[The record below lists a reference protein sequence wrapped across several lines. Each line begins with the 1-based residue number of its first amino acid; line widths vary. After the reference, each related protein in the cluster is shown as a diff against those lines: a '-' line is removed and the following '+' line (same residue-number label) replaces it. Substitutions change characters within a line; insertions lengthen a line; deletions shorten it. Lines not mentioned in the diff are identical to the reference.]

1 MTIAIGDRVPD
12 VKVFTF
18 GDKGPEATTS
28 AKVLGNGKVVLF
40 GVPGAFTPTCSD
52 HHLPGFV
59 LRAQELRVKG
69 ADKVVCVSVNDP
81 FVMGAWGQDQ
91 KVGDTV
97 VMLADGNGELAE
109 ALGLVMDGSGFGL
122 GSRIQRFAAILD
134 DGVVSWIA
142 VEPGPGLNVS
152 SAEEVLAA
160 LQNQRVGNAARA
172 TARLIAQ
179 RNGRSAGQT
188 VATRDLPLAVVP
200 GWK

>member
-1 MTIAIGDRVPD
+1 VTIAVGDRIPD

-18 GDKGPEATTS
+18 RDQGPEATTS
-28 AKVLGNGKVVLF
+28 AQVLGQGKIVLF

-59 LRAQELRVKG
+59 LRADELRAKG
-69 ADKVVCVSVNDP
+69 AEKVVCVAVNDP

-91 KVGDTV
+91 NVGNSV

-109 ALGLVMDGSGFGL
+109 AMGLTMDGTGFGL
-122 GSRIQRFAAILD
+122 GKRSQRFAAILD

-142 VEPGPGLNVS
+142 VEPGPGLKVS

-160 LQNQRVGNAARA
+160 L
-172 TARLIAQ
+172 
-179 RNGRSAGQT
+179 
-188 VATRDLPLAVVP
+188 
-200 GWK
+200 

>member
-1 MTIAIGDRVPD
+1 MAIAVGDRIPD

-18 GDKGPEATTS
+18 GDKGPESVTS
-28 AKVLGNGKVVLF
+28 AELLGHGTVVLF

-59 LRAQELRVKG
+59 SRADELRAKG
-69 ADKVVCVSVNDP
+69 ADSIVCVSVNDP

-91 KVGDTV
+91 NVGDSV

-109 ALGLVMDGSGFGL
+109 AMGLTMDGSGFGL
-122 GSRIQRFAAILD
+122 GTRVQRFAAILD
-134 DGVVSWIA
+134 DGVVFWLA

-160 LQNQRVGNAARA
+160 L
-172 TARLIAQ
+172 
-179 RNGRSAGQT
+179 
-188 VATRDLPLAVVP
+188 
-200 GWK
+200 